1 MFYVIG
7 SEYQSRVL
15 LCTAPANRTKG
26 VVEQFGTSGVPIP
39 CRMKPTYGGTLVFSC
54 LCSGLPLHHYYTDTS
69 LIRQDSECL
78 SLYSEFQKA
87 IFNGSRKISFCW
99 LGHLGVIYQRV
110 YKNFLHIPP
119 EKTFTFAPCTEEF
132 TFKWSRWETL
142 FVHSCFQMVA
152 GETKLFMR
160 ASSAIF
166 QNVSS
171 SGSRWD
177 WRFGEWSQ
185 KKTLP
190 VVADEKGIFRSISRK
205 NSKK

>member
-1 MFYVIG
+1 M
-7 SEYQSRVL
+7 
-15 LCTAPANRTKG
+15 
-26 VVEQFGTSGVPIP
+26 EQFGTSGVPIP

-54 LCSGLPLHHYYTDTS
+54 ATIIQIHHLSVKILNVSHY
-69 LIRQDSECL
+69 IRNFKEKFSTGSKK
-78 SLYSEFQKA
+78 SLY
-87 IFNGSRKISFCW
+87 W
-99 LGHLGVIYQRV
+99 LGHLGANYQRFLEA
-110 YKNFLHIPP
+110 FLHIPP

-166 QNVSS
+166 QNVSP

-177 WRFGEWSQ
+177 WRFGE
-185 KKTLP
+185 
-190 VVADEKGIFRSISRK
+190 
-205 NSKK
+205 